1 VFWPDP
7 ETGWP
12 RPPGSGNLRAVSG
25 VRYTFGDGDLAAR
38 RLALVASVYEGSSRA
53 LLASAVPAGAGTVV
67 DLGCGPGYT
76 TRLVAEVCRP
86 RRTIGLDSSATF
98 VELARRLTAEAGERG
113 VELAVEFAVHDATEL
128 PFPASPVD
136 AVHAR
141 LLLAHLPDPLGVV
154 EGWRS
159 QLRPGGVVVLD
170 EVEAMHVPP
179 GVLRDYE
186 ALVVAVVASGGGA
199 MYAGPLIEPLG
210 GRCVQIVV
218 DGAVAARMYGLNLV
232 TWRDDA
238 VDRGLATAAEL
249 DRVAAGL
256 HDLAGRPGTTAVR
269 WVMRQVVVEG

>member
-1 VFWPDP
+1 V
-7 ETGWP
+7 
-12 RPPGSGNLRAVSG
+12 A
-25 VRYTFGDGDLAAR
+25 VRYTFGDGDLAAQ
-38 RLALVASVYEGSSRA
+38 RLALVASVYERSSRA

-86 RRTIGLDSSATF
+86 RRTIGLDSSASF
-98 VELARRLTAEAGERG
+98 VELARGLTAQAEVERA
-113 VELAVEFAVHDATEL
+113 VESAVEFAVHDATSL
-128 PFPASPVD
+128 PFPVSPVD

-159 QLRPGGVVVLD
+159 QLRPGGVIVLD
-170 EVEAMHVPP
+170 EVEEMHVPP
-179 GVLRDYE
+179 GVLSDYE

-210 GRCVQIVV
+210 GRCVEVV
-218 DGAVAARMYGLNLV
+218 IDGAVAARMYGLNLV

-238 VDRGLATAAEL
+238 IARGLAAAAEL
-249 DRVAAGL
+249 DRVATGL
-256 HDLAGRPGTTAVR
+256 HDLASRPGTTAVR